1 MSNDEE
7 RFTPPKAGGGGKA
20 APKSQAPKADDKPGP
35 KPPEPPVGPTES
47 SEKLS
52 LNQLADHFGHRDV
65 MVPNGHSLANV
76 HPSKHQGWKLANVRV
91 RLRQKLGGHV
101 HMDQPVLTKEEY
113 QALLQECLDVKV
125 G

>member
-7 RFTPPKAGGGGKA
+7 RFTPPKADGGGTGASKA
-20 APKSQAPKADDKPGP
+20 QAPKASNKPDP
-35 KPPEPPVGPTES
+35 KPPEPAKGG
-47 SEKLS
+47 EKLS

-91 RLRQKLGGHV
+91 RLRQRLGGHV
-101 HMDQPVLTKEEY
+101 HMDQPILTKEEY
-113 QALLQECLDVKV
+113 QAILQECLDVKV